1 MVEVTM
7 TSKSSMKRSAED
19 AKLQKRVLDELE
31 FDPSINAA
39 HIGVAVEDGVVSLSG
54 DVGSYAE
61 KFEVERAVRR
71 VKSVTAVAE
80 EIEVRY
86 PGDKRTAD
94 DEIARRAVHILEWY
108 GVLPKEAIRVTV
120 QKGWLTLDGQVNWQ
134 YQKKAAEDAVHKLS
148 GLVGITNNIAIAPSV
163 APLDVQKKIGDA
175 LLRRAEVEARAI
187 RVKVR
192 DRTKVCLEGLV
203 DSWDERQ
210 AAESAAWSVA
220 GVQSVDNR
228 LSIVR

>member
-1 MVEVTM
+1 M